1 MDKRVIRFDGW
12 KVDFQSGE
20 ISKDGATHRLQDQPL
35 QILDALVKQPGEVVT
50 REQLIARLWP
60 TGVVEFD
67 TGLNS
72 AVRKLRSALGDDPEA
87 PRYIETLPRKGYRFI
102 GKLADEAQDT
112 VPTLP
117 RLVEDYRPTSFETGA
132 MTGRRASDRRAP
144 VQRLAWGF
152 GSIFAAIVLAFVAWR
167 MPGKWFAS
175 PAAATDLPTIVVL
188 PLVDMSVAQN
198 EQALCDGLTDELSNW
213 LAHIPT
219 LRVVAR
225 TSAFAFKGKGKDV
238 REIANALGA
247 THVLEGS
254 LRRSREQLRITMQ
267 LIDAATGLHIWS
279 DSYDL
284 PLGDIFQIEDTV
296 SRSVAEKL
304 HLELTPAVNEEWA
317 DRRAETSNA
326 FELYL
331 LGLERQ
337 RQRTA
342 EDNLKALEFF
352 RRAVD
357 ADPRFTPALTGLAE
371 TLLNG
376 LSLNRMPLEDVKAEA
391 EPLINRALR
400 LRPNS
405 PRVLAAK
412 GLLLTEEFRIDEALP
427 LLRRAIE
434 GNPNDASLH
443 RYLGNLFDRRAQ
455 PNQALTHFTAAARL
469 DPLDFIS
476 HVFRCMELVDVGDY
490 SEAGTACRRARQL
503 DPANMWGPLATSWI
517 ERAQGNTLEALRWI
531 DEARKLE
538 PNDTWLADQ
547 KIDLLFTLGRTAD
560 ARAVLRELPQDGS
573 FFARAREGGI
583 VFAEGGPA
591 ALASWLQQS
600 KVVDLAG
607 TGAELVEAARLQLLA
622 GDARAAHA
630 TLAHAE
636 RILPLSAAD
645 AYDGS
650 QIRHEYSAALNQA
663 RIELL
668 AEGDRARAL
677 KQIAAVETLLDTY
690 EKSGGRHYGLY
701 AMRAEIHALRG
712 EKDQAAA
719 LLRQAWEHGWRA
731 SWRARHDPFL
741 AGVAIPGAA
750 APGEPAGT
758 APLPGGK

>member
-12 KVDFQSGE
+12 KVDFASGE

-35 QILDALVKQPGEVVT
+35 QILDELVKQPGVVVT

-60 TGVVEFD
+60 KGVVEFD

-72 AVRKLRSALGDDPEA
+72 AMRKLRSALGDDPET

-102 GKLADEAQDT
+102 AKLEDASGDT
-112 VPTLP
+112 VPSLP
-117 RLVEDYRPTSFETGA
+117 RLPSEYQPTSFETGA
-132 MTGRRASDRRAP
+132 AIGRRASDRRAP
-144 VQRLAWGF
+144 YKRLAWGF
-152 GSIFAAIVLAFVAWR
+152 GSILAALVLTVVAWR
-167 MPGKWFAS
+167 MPGKLFEGGLSAN
-175 PAAATDLPTIVVL
+175 DLPTIVVL
-188 PLVDMSVAQN
+188 PLVDMSVAQS
-198 EQALCDGLTDELSNW
+198 EQSLCDGLTDELSNW

-225 TSAFAFKGKGKDV
+225 TSAFAFKGKDKDV
-238 REIANALGA
+238 REIASTLGA

-254 LRRSREQLRITMQ
+254 LRRSRDQLRITMQ
-267 LIDAATGLHIWS
+267 LIDAVTGLHIWS

-284 PLGDIFQIEDTV
+284 PMGDIFQIEDTV
-296 SRSVAEKL
+296 SRSVAENL
-304 HLELTPAVNEEWA
+304 HLELTPAVDEQWA
-317 DRRAETSNA
+317 ERRAETTNA

-342 EDNLKALEFF
+342 EDNLKALQFF

-376 LSLNRMPLEDVKAEA
+376 LSLNRMPLEDVKAEV
-391 EPLINRALR
+391 EPLINRALQ

-405 PRVLAAK
+405 PRVLAVK
-412 GLLLTEEFRIDEALP
+412 GWLLTEEFRIDEALP
-427 LLRRAIE
+427 LLQRAIE

-443 RYLGNLFDRRAQ
+443 RYLGNLYDRRGQ
-455 PNQALTHFTAAARL
+455 PSEALQHFSAAAKL

-476 HVFRCMELVDVGDY
+476 HVFRCMELTDVGRFG
-490 SEAGTACRRARQL
+490 EARDACQRARQL
-503 DPANMWGPLATSWI
+503 DPANMWGPLTTSWI
-517 ERAQGNTLEALRWI
+517 ERAQGNTTEALRWI
-531 DEARKLE
+531 DEARKRE
-538 PNDTWLADQ
+538 PANSWLADQ
-547 KIDLLFTLGRTAD
+547 KIDLLFTLGRTAE
-560 ARAVLRELPQDGS
+560 ARDVMKALPQDGS
-573 FFARAREGGI
+573 FFSKAREGSI
-583 VFAEGGPA
+583 VFAEGGPT
-591 ALASWLQQS
+591 ALADWLAAS
-600 KVVDLAG
+600 KVLDFAG
-607 TGAELVEAARLQLLA
+607 TGAELVEAARLQLLSGNA
-622 GDARAAHA
+622 KAAHA

-636 RILPLSAAD
+636 HLLPLSAAD

-668 AEGDRARAL
+668 AGGDRARAMQQL
-677 KQIAAVETLLDTY
+677 ALVAKLLDTY

-701 AMRAEIHALRG
+701 AIRSEVYALRG
-712 EKDQAAA
+712 DKDKAAA
-719 LLRQAWEHGWRA
+719 ELRKAWEHGWRS

-741 AGVAIPGAA
+741 AGVDIPG
-750 APGEPAGT
+750 
-758 APLPGGK
+758 LQ